1 MATFTKKNWVT
12 GETIT
17 DTKLNNEKGYYLLE
31 TDPNEMMDG
40 FELQVGDLTE
50 DDLLNVITYNDN
62 HYYKAIYWDYNMIK
76 NKYTND
82 ANGSIEYYPST
93 GILKIAGNGGEP
105 IG

>member
-31 TDPNEMMDG
+31 TDLND

-50 DDLLNVITYNDN
+50 DDLLNIIICNGNYYNTVTYWT
-62 HYYKAIYWDYNMIK
+62 YTNMIE
-76 NKYTND
+76 NKYTNYMIL
-82 ANGSIEYYPST
+82 NGIEYYPST
-93 GILKIAGNGGEP
+93 GILKTALSDGGP